1 MNNKGFA
8 ITSILYTIFVLF
20 LLILISILFA
30 LNNQNNLMRKSI
42 ESLED
47 DYIKPAELNNIE
59 SVTTA
64 QCTGKYIFFDNT
76 AIYLKK
82 GAAITIPED
91 KNLLGTYCFKEN

>member
-47 DYIKPAELNNIE
+47 DYVKLTELKDNE
-59 SVTTA
+59 SGATA

-82 GAAITIPED
+82 GATIPEY
-91 KNLLGTYCFKEN
+91 KNLFGTYCFKEN